1 MRTPLGYNLK
11 LTCSRQEPVLQYVSY
26 QSLKKRI
33 KSACESPNLAFC
45 NLRIQHTLIG
55 HNIITGKPAD
65 GFKSKLMDEVHRLF
79 SAALEIFEESN
90 IWAEIKNTLSSAAT
104 AGKIAKIIGFGCGI
118 MSASDDIPHMS
129 YNAAFQHA
137 LLLMLQQFLQR
148 SSSHEIACAVQDPA
162 YTDRDISVLR
172 SYGVKTLTD
181 PEGFIE
187 TDDSS
192 LVFACAPDVPVRQI
206 VADIARP
213 AVLMWDRVSSSDVLT
228 YGTIYNLF
236 HPSDIV

>member
-1 MRTPLGYNLK
+1 M
-11 LTCSRQEPVLQYVSY
+11 QYVSY

-55 HNIITGKPAD
+55 HNNITGKPAD

-148 SSSHEIACAVQDPA
+148 SSSQEITYAVQDPA
-162 YTDRDISVLR
+162 YTDSDVSVLR
-172 SYGVKTLTD
+172 SHGVKILKD
-181 PEGFIE
+181 PEGFIQA
-187 TDDSS
+187 DDSS

-228 YGTIYNLF
+228 YGIDYNLL
-236 HPSDIV
+236 HPSDTV